1 MQYIVIS
8 RTGEVII
15 QSSSLFLLSKS
26 IKDYLIKNRLKESD
40 LYYYT
45 PKELQDFI
53 KKEGSDKFINVRKI
67 LKGKNRFVALSKN
80 RGERLFISDSEAEL
94 TMRIIEYLNNRKL
107 LKNIDYI
114 TVENH
119 IKSTKNIV
127 NIEII
132 KFNKYSKDAEKFGDL
147 NGLSNRKINANAHF
161 INGLIKE
168 I

>member
-15 QSSSLFLLSKS
+15 QSSSLFWLSKS
-26 IKDYLIKNRLKESD
+26 IKNYLIKNKLKESD
-40 LYYYT
+40 LYYASQ
-45 PKELQDFI
+45 KELQDFI

-80 RGERLFISDSEAEL
+80 RGERLFISDSETEL
-94 TMRIIEYLNNRKL
+94 TLRIIEYINNRKL
-107 LKNIDYI
+107 IKRLDYI
-114 TVENH
+114 TVEEH
-119 IKSTKNIV
+119 IKSCKNIA

-132 KFNKYSKDAEKFGDL
+132 KFNKYTKDAEKFGDL
-147 NGLSNRKINANAHF
+147 KGSSNRNRNSSAHF
-161 INGLIKE
+161 LNKLIKE

>member
-1 MQYIVIS
+1 MRYIAIS
-8 RTGEVII
+8 NSGEVILK
-15 QSSSLFLLSKS
+15 SSSIFLLGKS
-26 IKDYLIKNRLKESD
+26 IKEYLIKNRLKESD

-53 KKEGSDKFINVRKI
+53 KKEGSDEFINVRKI

-94 TMRIIEYLNNRKL
+94 TLRIIEYLNNRKL

-114 TVENH
+114 TAEKN
-119 IKSTKNIV
+119 IKSNKNFA
-127 NIEII
+127 NLEII